1 MDTLCERAPTLPR
14 TGRPAHTG
22 EVAPGK
28 YKLEY
33 RGSRHRERGAGTF
46 FERVEMKSRMIYSS
60 TLFILC
66 CTIMSNSLRRS
77 MFTSRLTFVSKKPAY
92 RYLAQAIIHEQGSV
106 FNSPLRVVPTISK
119 SYFLAFGITWITLFN
134 PSIQGVQA
142 TGTNDVVIQFDDISR
157 LKKGLREVNYLLDHW
172 EEKTLYCNFGEFQ
185 RDLLTVKNK
194 GKLLVAAAET
204 GLLDYD
210 KSATMNIVCRR
221 DPEVVRAFLGL
232 NSDNNP
238 LLSRAELL
246 MKKPIVVSRVDPDN
260 LEEYF
265 SAVEQFTEA
274 VSAVDSLS
282 YQARTDYSSS
292 ETASREEFD
301 SMTKSDLSG
310 KKDYLSQTKASVE
323 AARNALSIVV
333 DLLKL

>member
-1 MDTLCERAPTLPR
+1 
-14 TGRPAHTG
+14 
-22 EVAPGK
+22 
-28 YKLEY
+28 
-33 RGSRHRERGAGTF
+33 
-46 FERVEMKSRMIYSS
+46 
-60 TLFILC
+60 
-66 CTIMSNSLRRS
+66 MSNSLRRS

-119 SYFLAFGITWITLFN
+119 SYFLAIGITWITLFN
-134 PSIQGVQA
+134 PSIQGVRA

-301 SMTKSDLSG
+301 SMTKSGLSG